1 MKKHINLFLFKAGL
15 KENFGEYLC
24 KKIIHELGFEYNNYS
39 NVRQIDA
46 PLDLFT
52 AIGGWMNNTLY
63 NQFFKNKIK
72 KWYVWGSGVACIPR
86 IDDKLPEDII
96 QNKCIITMVRGPLTK
111 EYYNIKDDVLVA
123 DPGFLASYFFKF
135 PEEVKR
141 NVFIAHHYDNVKKI
155 IDGVDV
161 HLSTL
166 LEADGGGSF
175 DNNFFNV
182 LRNISN
188 ANIVL
193 TSSLHACITA
203 HSYGIPWAMVSK
215 RETDIAKEWKWH
227 DVLLSIGIKKEDIK
241 LCNSVKE
248 GLAWWDSVKDVVRP
262 ITTEYQEQIIKAFP
276 FEKGA

>member
-1 MKKHINLFLFKAGL
+1 MKKPINLFLFKAGL